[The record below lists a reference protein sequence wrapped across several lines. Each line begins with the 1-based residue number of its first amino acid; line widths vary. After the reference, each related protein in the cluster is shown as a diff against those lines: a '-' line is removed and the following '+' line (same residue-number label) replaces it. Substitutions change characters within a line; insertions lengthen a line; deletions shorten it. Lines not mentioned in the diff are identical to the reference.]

1 MKKKFP
7 AKPTDMT
14 MKWDLHN
21 KRKVRSF
28 FFEAMITELW
38 CENNINQKKLMSFES
53 EAQKIPT
60 VKTNF

>member
-1 MKKKFP
+1 MIESFPKVNTRRERERFAQWKK
-7 AKPTDMT
+7 
-14 MKWDLHN
+14 
-21 KRKVRSF
+21 SF
-28 FFEAMITELW
+28 EQVMITELW